1 MQDQEILELY
11 ETRNENAIRETQ
23 RKYGSIFMRIAMHV
37 LGIKEDA
44 EECVSESMFKLWN
57 AIPPAKPAIFEAFA
71 VTVVRRTALT
81 EFQRQR
87 RAMRGGG
94 EMTVAADELS
104 EVLRAPDDVEAQAD
118 AGVVQEAIRTFLDG
132 LKPEQ
137 RRIFMQR
144 YWYFLSVA
152 EIAEEMGISESK
164 VKVTLMRT
172 RNKLKD
178 YLEQEDLL

>member
-1 MQDQEILELY
+1 MQDQAIIELY
-11 ETRNENAIRETQ
+11 EARNENAIRETQ

-37 LGIKEDA
+37 LGIREDA
-44 EECVSESMFKLWN
+44 EECVNESMFKLWN

-81 EFQRQR
+81 AFQRQH
-87 RAMRGGG
+87 RAIRGGG
-94 EMTVAADELS
+94 EIALAAEELS
-104 EVLRAPDDVEAQAD
+104 DTLRAPDDVEQHAD
-118 AGVVQEAIRTFLDG
+118 AVLMQDAIRGFLDS
-132 LKPEQ
+132 LKPEP

-152 EIAEEMGISESK
+152 EIAEEMNISESK
-164 VKVTLMRT
+164 VKVSLMRT
-172 RNKLKD
+172 RKKLKE